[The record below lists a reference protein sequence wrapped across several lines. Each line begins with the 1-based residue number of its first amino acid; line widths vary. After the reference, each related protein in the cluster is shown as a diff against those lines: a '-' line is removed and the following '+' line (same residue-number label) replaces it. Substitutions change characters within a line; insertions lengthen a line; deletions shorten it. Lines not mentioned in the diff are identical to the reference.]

1 MQYTIRNVPDR
12 LDAALRTSARQ
23 KGKSLNEVT
32 LEALALGAGIGG
44 QQRQQRD
51 LGDIAGS
58 WHKDPAFDRAIADQD
73 SIDADLWR

>member
-32 LEALALGAGIGG
+32 LENLTLGAGISGYH
-44 QQRQQRD
+44 RQQRD
-51 LGDIAGS
+51 LSDIAGS
-58 WHKDPAFDRAIADQD
+58 WREDPAFETAIADQD
-73 SIDADLWR
+73 LIDADLWR